1 MKKRVVLTFP
11 KQTIEEPIT
20 YHLIRDY
27 DLMVN
32 ILSAKVN
39 PNEEGRMVIELSGRN
54 KRMNNGIE
62 YLKGLGV
69 TIQSLVQDVTWD
81 EQKCIHCTAC
91 ISLCPSHALSVDRS
105 QMLVSFN
112 PDRCIVCGL
121 CLKACPYH
129 AIEIQF

>member
-69 TIQSLVQDVTWD
+69 TIQSLAQDVTWD

-112 PDRCIVCGL
+112 PDCCIVCGL